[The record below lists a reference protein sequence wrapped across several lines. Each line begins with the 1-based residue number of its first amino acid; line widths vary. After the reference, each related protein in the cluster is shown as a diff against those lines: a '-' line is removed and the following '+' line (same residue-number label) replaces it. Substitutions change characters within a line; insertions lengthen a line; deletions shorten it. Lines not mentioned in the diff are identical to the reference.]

1 MSEHVQLE
9 LGIAGPDKLE
19 IISEFISLVCISVL
33 ATALGSKTFGEKI
46 KALNYGRFIVILLY
60 TLSWAFAVTSAVVV
74 STNNNNMVSCTL
86 GMLSCDIFYCGSKIA
101 IYAWLIERIHLVTAV
116 KTPRL
121 KTNQYRF
128 HLFLLTPYII
138 ILVLMLSFR
147 NIYLESDG
155 TCTIGLQLIASIPLL
170 VYDFFLN
177 FYLTWLF
184 MSPLMNVGMTTR
196 ANWRKTRLYKLARR
210 TLVASIVSLLISF
223 INVLVVVITKGH
235 ERGLVCLTMCT
246 VDVTVNVV
254 TVHWVTINK
263 SSKKNKDTAK
273 NKTVYTGDRLSV
285 ELTFDADEPGNTLDK
300 HAKFNFG
307 SLPEMDNRPQ
317 SHQADECDSLKSV
330 QYSQTSVKPLQQQY

>member
-1 MSEHVQLE
+1 MSEHIQLE

-19 IISEFISLVCISVL
+19 IVSEFISLVCISVL
-33 ATALGSKTFGEKI
+33 ATALGSKTFGEKV
-46 KALNYGRFIVILLY
+46 KALNYGRFVVILLY

-74 STNNNNMVSCTL
+74 STNNNNMISCTL
-86 GMLSCDIFYCGSKIA
+86 GMLSCDIFYAGSKVV
-101 IYAWLIERIHLVTAV
+101 IYAWLIERIHLVTA
-116 KTPRL
+116 
-121 KTNQYRF
+121 
-128 HLFLLTPYII
+128 
-138 ILVLMLSFR
+138 LSFR

-263 SSKKNKDTAK
+263 SSNKNKDTAK

-285 ELTFDADEPGNTLDK
+285 ELTFDAEEPGNTVDK

>member
-1 MSEHVQLE
+1 MSEHIQLE

-19 IISEFISLVCISVL
+19 IVSEFISLVCISVL
-33 ATALGSKTFGEKI
+33 ATALGSKTFGEKYS
-46 KALNYGRFIVILLY
+46 NVRY
-60 TLSWAFAVTSAVVV
+60 
-74 STNNNNMVSCTL
+74 NMISCTL
-86 GMLSCDIFYCGSKIA
+86 GMLSCDIFYAGSKVV
-101 IYAWLIERIHLVTAV
+101 IYAWLIERIHLVTA
-116 KTPRL
+116 
-121 KTNQYRF
+121 
-128 HLFLLTPYII
+128 
-138 ILVLMLSFR
+138 LSFR

-263 SSKKNKDTAK
+263 SSNKNKDTAK
-273 NKTVYTGDRLSV
+273 NKTAYTGDRLSV
-285 ELTFDADEPGNTLDK
+285 ELTFDAEEPGNTVDK

>member
-74 STNNNNMVSCTL
+74 STNNSIVILDVNTAFIYFIVVDNMVSCTL

-138 ILVLMLSFR
+138 ILVLM
-147 NIYLESDG
+147 
-155 TCTIGLQLIASIPLL
+155 
-170 VYDFFLN
+170 
-177 FYLTWLF
+177 
-184 MSPLMNVGMTTR
+184 
-196 ANWRKTRLYKLARR
+196 
-210 TLVASIVSLLISF
+210 VSLI
-223 INVLVVVITKGH
+223 VI
-235 ERGLVCLTMCT
+235 
-246 VDVTVNVV
+246 
-254 TVHWVTINK
+254 
-263 SSKKNKDTAK
+263 
-273 NKTVYTGDRLSV
+273 
-285 ELTFDADEPGNTLDK
+285 
-300 HAKFNFG
+300 
-307 SLPEMDNRPQ
+307 NRPTLLILAC
-317 SHQADECDSLKSV
+317 S
-330 QYSQTSVKPLQQQY
+330 